1 MQVMIPHNLAPG
13 QPLLVTL
20 PGGGQTRMHN
30 GDRGFFI
37 RHCYKLRVDVP

>member
-20 PGGGQTRMHN
+20 PGGGQMQVMRRAA
-30 GDRGFFI
+30 DRRADCTPGL
-37 RHCYKLRVDVP
+37 HA